1 MKLAKYFDE
10 IIKVEKESPEKSI
23 DFEDM
28 VIFKKGN
35 EKRIEVE
42 SLLLKQINP
51 SFKFYII
58 KNLQLI
64 KTLINT
70 KLSNE
75 EINEICNKNSTEIP
89 FWVFLIRNMSSL
101 NYINYE
107 NKNNPFS
114 NDITNKIRDRIEDL
128 IKEGKENQ
136 LDNGWLNLIINEVP
150 NEILM
155 TNIHLFYSFFN
166 NLFEKLNVTGK

>member
-1 MKLAKYFDE
+1 M
-10 IIKVEKESPEKSI
+10 
-23 DFEDM
+23 
-28 VIFKKGN
+28 
-35 EKRIEVE
+35 
-42 SLLLKQINP
+42 LLKQISP

-58 KNLQLI
+58 QNLQLI

-107 NKNNPFS
+107 NK
-114 NDITNKIRDRIEDL
+114 KIIL
-128 IKEGKENQ
+128 FQ
-136 LDNGWLNLIINEVP
+136 MTYIIR
-150 NEILM
+150 
-155 TNIHLFYSFFN
+155 
-166 NLFEKLNVTGK
+166 

>member
-1 MKLAKYFDE
+1 MKTQEIKQINAIINGMKLAKYFDE

-64 KTLINT
+64 KTL
-70 KLSNE
+70 
-75 EINEICNKNSTEIP
+75 
-89 FWVFLIRNMSSL
+89 
-101 NYINYE
+101 
-107 NKNNPFS
+107 
-114 NDITNKIRDRIEDL
+114 
-128 IKEGKENQ
+128 
-136 LDNGWLNLIINEVP
+136 
-150 NEILM
+150 
-155 TNIHLFYSFFN
+155 
-166 NLFEKLNVTGK
+166 

>member
-75 EINEICNKNSTEIP
+75 EINEICNKNLNEIP

-114 NDITNKIRDRIEDL
+114 NDITYKIRDKIEEL

-136 LDNGWLNLIINEVP
+136 LDNGWLNL
-150 NEILM
+150 
-155 TNIHLFYSFFN
+155 YQ
-166 NLFEKLNVTGK
+166 